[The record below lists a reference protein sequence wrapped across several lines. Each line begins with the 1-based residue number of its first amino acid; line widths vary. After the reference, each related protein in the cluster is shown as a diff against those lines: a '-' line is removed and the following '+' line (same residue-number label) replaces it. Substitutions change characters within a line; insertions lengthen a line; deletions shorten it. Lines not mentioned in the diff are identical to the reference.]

1 MNYDVLVEKVENN
14 GYVARVMAWS
24 DCVVQADT
32 RDEALAQA
40 RQAIEDRLSQ
50 ADIVTIEV
58 PSSRENP
65 LLRFA
70 GMWADNPDFGGF
82 QEEIENYRRELDTEN
97 DDNSGVD
104 SE

>member
-32 RDEALAQA
+32 RDEALAQV
-40 RQAIEDRLSQ
+40 RQAIEARLTQ

-58 PSSRENP
+58 SSTKENL

-70 GMWADNPDFGGF
+70 GIWADNPDFDGF
-82 QEEIENYRRELDTEN
+82 QKEIENYRRELDAEN
-97 DDNSGVD
+97 DDSSGVN

>member
-1 MNYDVLVEKVENN
+1 MNYDVLVEKVETN
-14 GYVARVMAWS
+14 GYVARVMAWT

-40 RQAIEDRLSQ
+40 RQAIEAKLSQ

-58 PSSRENP
+58 PSSKENP

-70 GMWADNPDFGGF
+70 GMWADNPDFDGF
-82 QEEIENYRRELDTEN
+82 QEEIENYRHALYAEN
-97 DDNSGVD
+97 DDVSGVT